1 MGGGSG
7 SGSGSG
13 VQRVLEEF
21 VSERTIHEGEK
32 ERERLRSKELWTMM
46 EWVVWLCVRVRVRV
60 RARELGRYVSLF
72 LLPLRQYDAV

>member
-7 SGSGSG
+7 GGSGSG

-32 ERERLRSKELWTMM
+32 ERGTEK
-46 EWVVWLCVRVRVRV
+46 
-60 RARELGRYVSLF
+60 
-72 LLPLRQYDAV
+72 

>member
-7 SGSGSG
+7 SGCGSG

-46 EWVVWLCVRVRVRV
+46 EWVVWLCVRVR
-60 RARELGRYVSLF
+60 ARELGRYVSLF
-72 LLPLRQYDAV
+72 LLLLRQYDAV

>member
-1 MGGGSG
+1 MGGG

-32 ERERLRSKELWTMM
+32 ERGTEKYRAMDYDGMGSVALCESESESERAW
-46 EWVVWLCVRVRVRV
+46 
-60 RARELGRYVSLF
+60 
-72 LLPLRQYDAV
+72 

>member
-1 MGGGSG
+1 MGGG

-46 EWVVWLCVRVRVRV
+46 EWVVWLCVR
-60 RARELGRYVSLF
+60 ARELGRYVSLF
-72 LLPLRQYDAV
+72 LLLLRQYDAV